1 MGQFKLDLHQASKQ
15 SWWKI
20 WLQMVL
26 RSQSPSASSSKQ
38 TAQLSSCVLY
48 LFSLF
53 ILYLGMKLSKWLMS
67 FSSADLPNLPNLPLL
82 HLKIKTARVSRK
94 MKRKMPPRMNRNFAK
109 RSQKS
114 KTSISSC
121 SVMSIV
127 PYFANFMPR
136 MKF

>member
-1 MGQFKLDLHQASKQ
+1 M
-15 SWWKI
+15 
-20 WLQMVL
+20 QMVL

-48 LFSLF
+48 LFSVLA
-53 ILYLGMKLSKWLMS
+53 LYLGMKLSKWLMS

-114 KTSISSC
+114 KTSISSY